1 MTDQILEYFGK
12 SHASH
17 IHARGKVSTIKL
29 IELLEV
35 KGSEKILEIGF
46 GTGATLV
53 QIAARSKA
61 DFFGYE
67 TSKVMFQKAL
77 KRIRFCKMRERINLT
92 LIEKKNQFPV
102 PDSTFDRVYCESI
115 IAIQEDD
122 DFLNLLLEIKRV
134 LKPNG
139 ILLFNETIWLDNT
152 KKSEAQKINSE
163 CKKSLGIIQSN
174 HDYLHVID
182 WKNVLEKIGFKQ
194 ELEMRVADIPTL
206 KGKVSR
212 FTFLSKIFT
221 LTGKTKALTSVSM
234 RRNWKSFQLEIDSIM
249 KNQEKLME
257 GVIIKAYN
265 NK

>member
-1 MTDQILEYFGK
+1 MTHQILEYFGN
-12 SHASH
+12 SHASY
-17 IHARGKVSTIKL
+17 IHARGKSSTNKMV
-29 IELLEV
+29 ELLEAQ
-35 KGSEKILEIGF
+35 KNEKILEIGF

-53 QIAARSKA
+53 QMAIQSKA
-61 DFFGYE
+61 QFFGYE
-67 TSKVMFQKAL
+67 MSTIMYQKAL
-77 KRIRFCKMRERINLT
+77 KRIQFCKLSKRINLT
-92 LIEKKNQFPV
+92 LLDKKNHFPA
-102 PDSTFDRVYCESI
+102 PDSTFDLVYCESI

-122 DFLNLLLEIKRV
+122 DFLNLLHEIKRV

-139 ILLFNETIWLDNT
+139 ILLFNETIWLDST

-163 CKKSLGIIQSN
+163 CKKSFGIIQSN
-174 HDYLHVID
+174 HDYLHVTD
-182 WKNVLEKIGFKQ
+182 WKNVLEKIGFKH
-194 ELEMRVADIPTL
+194 EFEMRVADIPKL

-221 LTGKTKALTSVSM
+221 LIGKTKALTSVSM
-234 RRNWKSFQLEIDSIM
+234 RRNWKSFQLEIDSII